1 MNTYTAAKNIPQTK
15 TRVRTEKT
23 MFQGTSVFGSAGGS
37 MAVLL
42 LAESNRCRFSCFF
55 LTPNVPNRHFY
66 GSKSLLTL

>member
-1 MNTYTAAKNIPQTK
+1 
-15 TRVRTEKT
+15 